1 MKIFT
6 SIWMV
11 IVFAV
16 VLTGVRIDNSDTVK
30 ILRYKTWDHFQQV
43 HPRQEVSDQIVV
55 VNITE
60 SDIKKYG
67 QWPWPRHILGIFHSN
82 LSEAG
87 AILVNYNILFA
98 EQDRMSGTEYLKSMP
113 IINLELRE
121 QLGKVLLDT
130 DAVFSA
136 VMKQYGNAVLMM
148 SVKNKK
154 DNTIVRTTQIIQ
166 KGDAIPWLYN
176 YAGIVPPH
184 TKVTAG
190 STAIGV
196 NVTSPEP
203 DAVVRKMPMLIRV
216 GDKIYPSMILE
227 NIRLINKSKR
237 IKVIS
242 KQHGIDQILVKKDAG
257 IPVNHNAEMYIN
269 YAEPTDY
276 TQLTADEVFSNEHK
290 DKLAGKIVVVGLD
303 AAGLSVLKYTPHGL
317 TTDQMITAQSLD
329 TTMTG
334 KYLFRLAQA
343 DAYEI
348 VFMAFLLLLLILVL
362 PRTSVLLAVPLLI
375 FIEGGVAYASFVA
388 YANKGFLIDPS
399 FIMLSVF
406 LVWSHSVY
414 NNFATQS
421 RLKQQIKRQFGSYL
435 SPDMVAQL
443 QKDPGL
449 LKLGGDSRELSIM
462 FTDVRGFT
470 AISEHY
476 GRDVQGLTRI
486 MNRYMTAMTREILA
500 NKGTIDK
507 YIGDAQMAFWN
518 APLKDTDHA
527 ENSVNTAIKML
538 ESLRQF
544 NEEVIKEGVPAF
556 GMGMGINTAEVVV
569 GNMGSD
575 QRFDYTCLGDG
586 VNLAARLEGQSKTY
600 GVLIVLGPETAR
612 QVRNS
617 IDVFELD
624 CIAVKGKKIGVNI
637 YTVAKE
643 TEHHRHFLESYYEG
657 DWPEAIKRL
666 DTAVTIHPEMKQ
678 YYANMRDRLE
688 SGKPADWDGIHKA
701 TTK

>member
-11 IVFAV
+11 IAFAV
-16 VLTGVRIDNSDTVK
+16 VLIGIRVDNSDTVK
-30 ILRYKTWDHFQQV
+30 TLRYKTWDHFQYV
-43 HPRQEVSDQIVV
+43 YPRQEVSDKIVV

-98 EQDRMSGTEYLKSMP
+98 EQDRMSGTKYLESMP

-154 DNTIVRTTQIIQ
+154 DNIIARTTQIIQ

-184 TKVTAG
+184 TKVAAG

-216 GDKIYPSMILE
+216 GEKIYPSMILE

-237 IKVIS
+237 IKVIA
-242 KQHGIDQILVKKDAG
+242 KEYGIDQILVKKDAG
-257 IPVNHNAEMYIN
+257 IPVNHNAELYIN

-276 TQLTADEVFSNEHK
+276 TQLTADQVFSNEHK

-317 TTDQMITAQSLD
+317 TTDQMITAQGLD

-348 VFMAFLLLLLILVL
+348 VFMAFLLLLLILVI
-362 PRTSVLLAVPLLI
+362 PRTSVLLAVPILF
-375 FIEGGVAYASFVA
+375 FIEIGVLYGATMA

-399 FIMLSVF
+399 WIMLSVF
-406 LVWSHSVY
+406 LIWSHSVY

-421 RLKQQIKRQFGSYL
+421 RLKQQIKKQFEHYL
-435 SPDMVAQL
+435 DPRMVKKL
-443 QKDPGL
+443 QKDPSL
-449 LKLGGDSRELSIM
+449 LKLGGETRYMTFM
-462 FTDVRGFT
+462 FCDIRGFT
-470 AISEHY
+470 PISEQY
-476 GRDVQGLTRI
+476 KDNPAELTKLINRFLTR
-486 MNRYMTAMTREILA
+486 MTNVIIA
-500 NKGTIDK
+500 NGGTVDK
-507 YIGDAQMAFWN
+507 FMGDCIMAFWN
-518 APLKDTDHA
+518 APLKTQDHQMLA
-527 ENSVNTAIKML
+527 VLTASQMQSELAML
-538 ESLRQF
+538 NEQLTAESLP
-544 NEEVIKEGVPAF
+544 NIKVGI
-556 GMGMGINTAEVVV
+556 GINSGEALV
-569 GNMGSD
+569 GNMGSE
-575 QRFDYTCLGDG
+575 QRFDYSVIGDP
-586 VNLAARLEGQSKTY
+586 VNLAARLESASKTL
-600 GVLIVLGPETAR
+600 GHTLIVGEATKKVIDDKFPFKF
-612 QVRNS
+612 VDS
-617 IDVFELD
+617 IT
-624 CIAVKGKKIGVNI
+624 VKGKTEPVNV
-637 YTVAKE
+637 YT
-643 TEHHRHFLESYYEG
+643 LE
-657 DWPEAIKRL
+657 R
-666 DTAVTIHPEMKQ
+666 
-678 YYANMRDRLE
+678 
-688 SGKPADWDGIHKA
+688 
-701 TTK
+701 